1 MKVLLIILAVI
12 LFFIAVLSVP
22 FHVYSEYIESFV
34 LYVRWLFIKIYI
46 YPPDDKKKK
55 KKKKDKKKK
64 EEDKDEDEDEEEE
77 EEKEKEPKDK
87 GDNFIKVFYDN
98 QGVPGIINLVK
109 SIAKKLKKGFHKI
122 GKSFYIR
129 KLWLRINVAEG
140 DSAETAIKYGKIC
153 SALYPSLGYIID
165 CINAKNCSVKVQP
178 DFLGKKTE
186 GGFSLH
192 LFVIPSKLIGS
203 VIKMGLSLGF
213 EILKIFISNAKSK
226 SKSDSKSDS
235 KGAQKTTEDAGK
247 KSAEA
252 ADKNAVDDKEKTQK
266 GGKI

>member
-1 MKVLLIILAVI
+1 MKVLLIILGVI
-12 LFFIAVLSVP
+12 LFFIGILSIP
-22 FHVYSEYIESFV
+22 FHVHGEYIESFV

-64 EEDKDEDEDEEEE
+64 EEEKDDDEDDEAEEE
-77 EEKEKEPKDK
+77 EEKEPKEK

-98 QGVPGIINLVK
+98 QGVPGILNLVK
-109 SIAKKLKKGFHKI
+109 SIARKLKKGLHKI

-140 DSAETAIKYGKIC
+140 DSADTAIKYGKIC

-165 CINAKNCSVKVQP
+165 CVNAKNCSVRVQP

-186 GGFSLH
+186 GGFILH

-203 VIKMGLSLGF
+203 SIKMGLSLGI
-213 EILKIFISNAKSK
+213 ELLKILISNAKSK
-226 SKSDSKSDS
+226 SKSDSNGVK
-235 KGAQKTTEDAGK
+235 KAVEDAGNK
-247 KSAEA
+247 MAEA